1 MALSFSPSPSLS
13 LSLFVFL
20 PTFLTTQV
28 TGFCPGRVSCLP
40 LLLSINLW
48 QLQQQ
53 HFDIMNLLLFKYFI
67 FVMALAGDDSSQ
79 YTPHLVY
86 PYSVFV
92 FCFFFFSLFVFW
104 LACVT
109 IYEFVWVSFVLNS
122 MQADFSVTGRSFRAA
137 SL

>member
-1 MALSFSPSPSLS
+1 MALSFSPSLS

-53 HFDIMNLLLFKYFI
+53 HVDIMNLLLFKYFI

-79 YTPHLVY
+79 YTPHPT
-86 PYSVFV
+86 PYSAFV
-92 FCFFFFSLFVFW
+92 FFFLLFVFW

-122 MQADFSVTGRSFRAA
+122 MQADFSVTGRSF
-137 SL
+137 